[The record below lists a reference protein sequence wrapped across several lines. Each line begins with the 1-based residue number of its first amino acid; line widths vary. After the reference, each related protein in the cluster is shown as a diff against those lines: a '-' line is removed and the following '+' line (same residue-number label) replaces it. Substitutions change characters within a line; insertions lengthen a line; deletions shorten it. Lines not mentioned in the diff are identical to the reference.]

1 MKCHEC
7 GGKYRVING
16 DLQINDAYVGPLVV
30 EAVSYYKCDRCG
42 QLLFPPET
50 AEASEKRRR
59 ERRDELLKEH
69 PLRAFLSAAET
80 AETLGISRQA
90 LHKHRRI
97 RRGFI
102 YQTGFGGGIV
112 YLEESVKL
120 FKATGD
126 GRFSLCPS
134 TGSVDVEKLPVL
146 DELPDRTRVVHA
158 AAARRKATVVRESKG
173 IKHDDFWRETE
184 TEYK

>member
-1 MKCHEC
+1 MKCYEC
-7 GGKYRVING
+7 GGEYHDIDG
-16 DLQINDAYVGPLVV
+16 DLEIGDRYVGSFLVR
-30 EAVSYYKCDRCG
+30 AVHYRKCDSCG
-42 QLLFPPET
+42 QVLFPLGT
-50 AEASEKRRR
+50 AEAIERRR
-59 ERRDELLKEH
+59 GERKDELLKGR
-69 PLRAFLSAAET
+69 PLRAFLTAAET
-80 AETLGISRQA
+80 ATSLGISRQA

-102 YQTGFGGGIV
+102 HQTAFGSGVV

-126 GRFSLCPS
+126 GRFPLCPS
-134 TGSVDVEKLPVL
+134 PGSVGVEKLPML

-158 AAARRKATVVRESKG
+158 AAARRKATVVREGKG

-184 TEYK
+184 AEYK